1 MTDETDQRYLYRVV
15 AALDALGS
23 ELARVRVRGRG
34 RGRGY
39 NLGGGEP
46 EVD

>member
-23 ELARVRVRGRG
+23 ELARVRGRVRGWG
-34 RGRGY
+34 RGTDQRY
-39 NLGGGEP
+39 LYP
-46 EVD
+46 

>member
-34 RGRGY
+34 RGRGRGTDQRY
-39 NLGGGEP
+39 LYP
-46 EVD
+46 